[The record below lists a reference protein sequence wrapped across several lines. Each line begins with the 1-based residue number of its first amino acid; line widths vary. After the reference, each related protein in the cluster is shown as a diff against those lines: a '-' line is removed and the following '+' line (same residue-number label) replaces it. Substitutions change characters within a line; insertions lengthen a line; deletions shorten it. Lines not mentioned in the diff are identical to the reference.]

1 MSVILEQINSVG
13 YRFVEFAIPMLVQSS
28 LLILILLFVDLLMR
42 KKVKAGFRYWIWTLV
57 LVKLILPTSL
67 STPASLGRWFG
78 EELAVVDVDQILMP
92 RSTTEFALDRYLPLA
107 TPMKPSIES
116 SSPASKPAISPVVS
130 MARITWQGI
139 VFLAWLVVVVIM
151 ALLLLQRT
159 LFVRRLVAQAKK
171 VDDFMND
178 TLARCCYS
186 MGIRRKVELRISM
199 KTASPAVCRLFRP
212 VILLPQNL
220 LPSLDVSQLRAILM
234 HELAHLKRFDLWI
247 NFAQTFL
254 QIVYFYNPLLWL
266 ANAIIRRAR
275 EQAVDEAVL
284 VAMGEKAQEYLETL
298 VNVAKLAFRGPTL
311 SLRLIGVVESKNLF
325 EWRIRT
331 MLSKPIPK
339 SSKLG
344 ALGIIVII
352 IIAAVLLPMARAQ
365 KVDVSGTV
373 ASTNEGR
380 ASKSLHQAAADGDIE
395 QVKLLISKGA
405 NVNERDSWG
414 KTPLHYACEKGY
426 TEVVE
431 LLISRGA
438 AVNTVS
444 SERRM
449 SPDWRKPLDY
459 AAMGGHKQTVE
470 LLISKGADID
480 GQSEGGR
487 RLWFEAMRSPA
498 GGKEVV
504 QLLVARGAEIPE
516 LHLAAYMGDM
526 EKLKK
531 LLQEGENVNVPA
543 TYGFTALHAA
553 VNGGNKDVVEFL
565 ISKGAKVDARDTFR
579 LTPLYYAALHSY
591 EDIGDLL
598 LDKGSDIN
606 ADDGG
611 WTLLYDAIL
620 YDYYGDKGK
629 DAIKLLISK
638 GANVNIKDS
647 AGCTPL
653 HYAIWM
659 GYGDIVETLINNG
672 ADVNAEDNDGFTPYC
687 CAVMRGRKDFVEL
700 LIAKGATPV
709 STIHWAAC
717 AGDLEKVKAF
727 IEEGTDIDAKDKS
740 GETPLF
746 SAVRADNSDVA
757 KFLIA
762 KGANVNA
769 KDSSGNTP
777 LHFAP
782 ERAKNDVVELLIA
795 KGADINAKSNNG
807 ETPLHDAI
815 YFGRRK
821 IAELFI
827 AKGAD
832 VNAKHTHHSISGITP
847 LYIAC
852 SRCRKEVAEA
862 LVAKGADVNT
872 KDSNGQTPLHLACVR
887 GHKDIAQLLIAKD
900 ADINARDNKEKTPL
914 SLAKEQ
920 GHDEIVRLL
929 VKHGAME

>member
-1 MSVILEQINSVG
+1 MIHGIFPRDLPLWCCLWQSTMFVALGLSVGYFLRHRPSRAYQVLLLAMIGATAVPLMSVIVKHFNLGVFTARVFELPPMMLPEEGVAGDLEQRGEMHGFSVPSAVPPALPDSTFTKMATATAK
-13 YRFVEFAIPMLVQSS
+13 YSIPWRAVVIYGWMTAT
-28 LLILILLFVDLLMR
+28 LILLARLVVTFIYGAHIVRRATRSACEQLQQTIDE
-42 KKVKAGFRYWIWTLV
+42 VAFEFGFPHGLQV
-57 LVKLILPTSL
+57 
-67 STPASLGRWFG
+67 
-78 EELAVVDVDQILMP
+78 
-92 RSTTEFALDRYLPLA
+92 RS
-107 TPMKPSIES
+107 
-116 SSPASKPAISPVVS
+116 SKRVRSPVVWCWS
-130 MARITWQGI
+130 
-139 VFLAWLVVVVIM
+139 
-151 ALLLLQRT
+151 
-159 LFVRRLVAQAKK
+159 
-171 VDDFMND
+171 
-178 TLARCCYS
+178 
-186 MGIRRKVELRISM
+186 
-199 KTASPAVCRLFRP
+199 RP
-212 VILLPQNL
+212 SILLVPGTYMD
-220 LPSLDVSQLRAILM
+220 PKIDWTGVVA
-234 HELAHLKRFDLWI
+234 HELAHCKRWDHVTGLVAELAACLFPWNPLMWLSKKYLIRFGERACDDWVIAAGRPSEDYAESLLRFRPQRHMAFLPAVVHSRKGLAGRVDRILKEGCVNPRMGVTWFLAVSVVAACLAASVA
-247 NFAQTFL
+247 FAQTRL
-254 QIVYFYNPLLWL
+254 AKSATSIVEIQDT
-266 ANAIIRRAR
+266 AI
-275 EQAVDEAVL
+275 E
-284 VAMGEKAQEYLETL
+284 
-298 VNVAKLAFRGPTL
+298 
-311 SLRLIGVVESKNLF
+311 
-325 EWRIRT
+325 
-331 MLSKPIPK
+331 
-339 SSKLG
+339 
-344 ALGIIVII
+344 
-352 IIAAVLLPMARAQ
+352 
-365 KVDVSGTV
+365 
-373 ASTNEGR
+373 
-380 ASKSLHQAAADGDIE
+380 SLHKAAADGDIE
-395 QVKLLISKGA
+395 QVKLFISKGA

-480 GQSEGGR
+480 GQSERGR

-659 GYGDIVETLINNG
+659 DYGDIVETLINNG
-672 ADVNAEDNDGFTPYC
+672 SDVNAEDNDGFTPYC

-746 SAVRADNSDVA
+746 YAVRADNSDVA

-807 ETPLHDAI
+807 ETPLHAAI